1 MPVTLAL
8 IKPEALKNGY
18 APAIEATIEAQK
30 FSIIAR
36 AEVTLLPEQAAELY
50 EEFAGTALFAAM
62 CAAVTSGP
70 IVALA
75 IDKADAQAAWSEL
88 IGPADP
94 AAAREEVRR
103 YLQPRPALATVGR
116 PPPPPPR
123 PPPAP
128 RCPARAAP
136 LPRHLPSERRGGD
149 RRHPT
154 HPPPTPHRA
163 SVDRRHR

>member
-94 AAAREEVRR
+94 AVAREEVRR
-103 YLQPRPALATVGR
+103 F
-116 PPPPPPR
+116 
-123 PPPAP
+123 
-128 RCPARAAP
+128 AAA
-136 LPRHLPSERRGGD
+136 LPS
-149 RRHPT
+149 
-154 HPPPTPHRA
+154 
-163 SVDRRHR
+163 

>member
-1 MPVTLAL
+1 MTSRRMRMLEDKHL
-8 IKPEALKNGY
+8 RD
-18 APAIEATIEAQK
+18 
-30 FSIIAR
+30 SAR
-36 AEVTLLPEQAAELY
+36 ALVEADIEHLKTDVSQKSLATRAMERAREGAAELY

-103 YLQPRPALATVGR
+103 YLQPRPAISHRWQT
-116 PPPPPPR
+116 PPYPSSPPN
-123 PPPAP
+123 
-128 RCPARAAP
+128 
-136 LPRHLPSERRGGD
+136 LKLL
-149 RRHPT
+149 T
-154 HPPPTPHRA
+154 
-163 SVDRRHR
+163 

>member
-1 MPVTLAL
+1 MSEKGQNGRTPITFAFYFPRLDVSGARAKTKTKMPVTLAL

-30 FSIIAR
+30 FSIVAR
-36 AEVTLLPEQAAELY
+36 AQVTLTPPQAAELY

-94 AAAREEVRR
+94 AVAREEVRSS
-103 YLQPRPALATVGR
+103 PAQL
-116 PPPPPPR
+116 
-123 PPPAP
+123 
-128 RCPARAAP
+128 
-136 LPRHLPSERRGGD
+136 
-149 RRHPT
+149 
-154 HPPPTPHRA
+154 
-163 SVDRRHR
+163 